1 MIDVLTRDFGGGELA
16 RSALAKCLPADWYI
30 PVPTDPA
37 SWATEAR
44 RVSDEFGG
52 EDWLFALAP
61 ALCAAGPA
69 QERLARTAAGSGIV
83 VTTGQQPGLFGGPIY
98 TWSKAL
104 TALAIANAIEAQ
116 TGIPTAPVF
125 WAATDD
131 ADYTEASYTVVAQGG
146 EAHVLRLPEQS
157 AGLPMAATPLGDV
170 AEQYKILAQAAG
182 SAIDP
187 TPLRAVQA
195 SYTATQTVGS
205 AYVDLLRRMLQ
216 PLGIAVLDAAHPAV
230 RTAAAPVVR
239 RALQYAPVVNEALLE
254 RSRAIEEAGYRV
266 QVQPVPNL
274 SLVFSS
280 ASGERK
286 RIPVKDALRLG
297 GNGDGASFSPNV
309 LLRPIVERSILP
321 TVTYVAGPS
330 ELAYFA
336 QVSAVAT
343 ALDASKPRVVPRWS
357 GMILEP
363 HVREILHELG
373 VGVDDFQDPHAI
385 EGRVARE
392 ELAPTVR
399 NAIAELRDSVRT
411 QTAAL
416 RDEPNVLPALR
427 KAVSGFEVQM
437 EHRIARLERRFAA
450 AIKRSG
456 TARLHS
462 VAVARA
468 SLYPNGVPQERALNI
483 IPFLARYGTV
493 VQERMFEATT
503 RHAQSIVGGA

>member
-1 MIDVLTRDFGGGELA
+1 MIDVLTRDFGGELVRA
-16 RSALAKCLPADWYI
+16 MFAKCTPADWYV
-30 PVPTDPA
+30 PVPTDPT
-37 SWATEAR
+37 SWAKEAR
-44 RVSDEFGG
+44 QIAEEFSGG
-52 EDWLFALAP
+52 DWLSVLAP
-61 ALCAAGPA
+61 ALCATGPA
-69 QERLARTAAGSGIV
+69 QERLARSSIGAGVV

-104 TALAIANAIEAQ
+104 TALAIADAIESR
-116 TGIPTAPVF
+116 TGIPAAPVF

-157 AGLPMAATPLGDV
+157 AGLPMAETPLGDV
-170 AEQYKILAQAAG
+170 TEQYRILAQAAG

-187 TPLRAVQA
+187 TPLQAAQA
-195 SYTATQTVGS
+195 SYTPTQTVGS
-205 AYVDLLRRMLQ
+205 AYVDLLRRLMQ
-216 PLGIAVLDAAHPAV
+216 PLGIAVLDAAHPTVRMAAV
-230 RTAAAPVVR
+230 PVVR
-239 RALQYAPVVNEALLE
+239 RALQHASIVNEVLLE

-280 ASGERK
+280 ASGARK
-286 RIPVKDALRLG
+286 RIPVKEALRLG
-297 GNGDGASFSPNV
+297 ENGDGALFSPNV

-321 TVTYVAGPS
+321 TVTYVAGPA

-343 ALDASKPRVVPRWS
+343 ALDVSKPRVVPRWS

-363 HVREILHELG
+363 HVQEILHELG
-373 VGVDDFQDPHAI
+373 ASVDDFQDPHAI

-392 ELAPTVR
+392 ELAPAVR
-399 NAIAELRDSVRT
+399 NAIAGLRDAVRT
-411 QTAAL
+411 HTAAL
-416 RDEPNVLPALR
+416 RDEPTMLSSLR
-427 KAVSGFEVQM
+427 RSVGGFEVQM

-450 AIKRSG
+450 SVKRSG
-456 TARLHS
+456 TARLHN

-483 IPFLARYGTV
+483 IPFLARYGAV
-493 VQERMFEATT
+493 VRERMFEAAT
-503 RHAQSIVGGA
+503 RHAQSIVSGA